1 MVGGAVAHPAA
12 TPEPDVKVSLHARRS
27 SSVKQ
32 ALVVS
37 TLSDGLDGHAGRVIV
52 VIAVP
57 VVNFEVVLWHEVQS
71 VVPHQ
76 RSNSL
81 SGTGIRAGVCR
92 VRAVLPQW
100 RRLYKSKGVKITA

>member
-12 TPEPDVKVSLHARRS
+12 TPEPDVKVSLHARQS

-37 TLSDGLDGHAGRVIV
+37 TLSDGLDGHGGRVIV

-76 RSNSL
+76 RSNPS
-81 SGTGIRAGVCR
+81 RAPGF
-92 VRAVLPQW
+92 VRGSV
-100 RRLYKSKGVKITA
+100 G